1 MILLLILF
9 SHFALEPVHTE
20 TTKNASTEC
29 EVVQFFEM
37 ITPELGTKVLTKSGE
52 VEEAAFILKPVR
64 IDEGTYEVEI
74 TRKAANLYQI
84 IQAKDI
90 RLTKYCIETRYC
102 NEYANYKKAVFKV
115 ESNFGQTKGKL
126 VFK

>member
-9 SHFALEPVHTE
+9 SHFALQPVHTE
-20 TTKNASTEC
+20 TTNNASAEC
-29 EVVQFFEM
+29 EVVKFYEI
-37 ITPELGTKVLTKSGE
+37 ITPDQGTKVLTKSGE
-52 VEEAAFILKPVR
+52 VEEATFILKTVR

-74 TRKAANLYQI
+74 TRKALNLYQI
-84 IQAKDI
+84 NQAKDI

-102 NEYANYKKAVFKV
+102 NEYATYKKAVFKV
-115 ESNFGQTKGKL
+115 ESNFGLTKGKL

>member
-9 SHFALEPVHTE
+9 SHFALQPLHTE
-20 TTKNASTEC
+20 TTKNASTDC
-29 EVVQFFEM
+29 EVVQFYEM

-52 VEEAAFILKPVR
+52 VVEANSILQQVR

-74 TRKAANLYQI
+74 TRKAPNLYQI
-84 IQAKDI
+84 NLAKDI
-90 RLTKYCIETRYC
+90 RLTKYSIETRYC
-102 NEYANYKKAVFKV
+102 NEFANYKKAVLKV

>member
-20 TTKNASTEC
+20 TTKNASNEC

-37 ITPELGTKVLTKSGE
+37 ITPEQGTKVLTKSGE
-52 VEEAAFILKPVR
+52 VEEATFILKPVR
-64 IDEGTYEVEI
+64 IDEGTYEIEI
-74 TRKAANLYQI
+74 SRKAPNLYQI
-84 IQAKDI
+84 NQAKDFK
-90 RLTKYCIETRYC
+90 LTKYCIETRYC
-102 NEYANYKKAVFKV
+102 QEFANYNKV
-115 ESNFGQTKGKL
+115 TFVVTGNFGLVRGKL